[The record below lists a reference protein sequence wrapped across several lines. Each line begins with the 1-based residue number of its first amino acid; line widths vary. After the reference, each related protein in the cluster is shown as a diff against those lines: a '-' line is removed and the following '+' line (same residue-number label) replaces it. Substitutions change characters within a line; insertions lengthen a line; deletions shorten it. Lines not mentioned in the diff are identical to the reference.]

1 MYNFTMFSN
10 ILYAINTYN
19 NLIPGDKLTVYDGIL
34 ICLIKSF
41 QDSGKQFF
49 MSNKELSKLL
59 LSNESTIQRS
69 INRLTKIGLLHS
81 EKQYFG
87 QLPRRYLTY
96 DKNKLQEL
104 LDLKY

>member
-1 MYNFTMFSN
+1 MYSN
-10 ILYAINTYN
+10 ILYAINTHN
-19 NLIPGDKLTVYDGIL
+19 NIIPGDKLTIYDGVL

-41 QDSGKQFF
+41 QDNGKQFF
-49 MSNKELSKLL
+49 MSNKELSCLF
-59 LSNESTIQRS
+59 SANESTIQRS
-69 INRLTKIGLLHS
+69 INKLTKMGLLHS

-87 QLPRRYLTY
+87 QLPRRYLSY